1 MRPEDALGLPLE
13 EALRRWTEAGFAVPA
28 VRETADP
35 KGAHETGTLRV
46 IQVREDAWIVA
57 RFHDGAPKKTEEPLP

>member
-1 MRPEDALGLPLE
+1 MLGLPLA
-13 EALRRWTEAGFAVPA
+13 EALRRWAEAGLAVPA

-46 IQVREDAWIVA
+46 VRVRADEWVVA
-57 RFHDGAPKKTEEPLP
+57 RFHDGAPKRAERDE